1 MGLACSGYGQ
11 VKRLRTKMDNI
22 KVRTSDKELYMKLRS
37 LRFTD
42 EVIINRN
49 KTHQVNKIMNNVNKQ
64 GNVLIS
70 QRFNDRIILTR
81 LKPINFNL
89 YYVNR

>member
-11 VKRLRTKMDNI
+11 VKHLRTKMDNI

>member
-1 MGLACSGYGQ
+1 MDSEYFGYGQ

>member
-1 MGLACSGYGQ
+1 
-11 VKRLRTKMDNI
+11 
-22 KVRTSDKELYMKLRS
+22 MKLRS